1 MSRWALNEEAMPLP
15 YETSTGASLER
26 VPRVPRNPQI
36 FELLWS
42 GTRKIL
48 MGFQEILYI
57 DILRIDHK

>member
-1 MSRWALNEEAMPLP
+1 MHVSL
-15 YETSTGASLER
+15 TGASLER

-36 FELLWS
+36 FGLLWS